1 MGAWE
6 ELIRDIEDEYNQNT
20 LYQIL
25 KELIKIF
32 LKKISEDPRNLAKTV
47 RTILGI

>member
-32 LKKISEDPRNLAKTV
+32 FKKSQRIPG
-47 RTILGI
+47 ILPKL